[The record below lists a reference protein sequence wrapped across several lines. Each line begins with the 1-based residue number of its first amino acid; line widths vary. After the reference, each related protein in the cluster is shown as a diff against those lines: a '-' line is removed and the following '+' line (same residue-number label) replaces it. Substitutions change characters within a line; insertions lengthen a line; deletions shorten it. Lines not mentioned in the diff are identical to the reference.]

1 MNSVSDARRASGFV
15 LAVTLWMLAG
25 IAIAVG
31 ALTLWAMAELADATG
46 ARERTED
53 ALAMASTRETVLY
66 LLATRDLT
74 FAGLPVES
82 LDEEARALRLVSE
95 MAGMT
100 REPRGGELA
109 LDGTRYRGIGETGF
123 AIQDEAGLFSIA
135 WPVDGGLDVFLD
147 ERGVSS
153 RDVPALRDAL
163 LDYVDVDDLRRLNGA
178 ESREYERA
186 GLPVPPN
193 RRLLLPHEVFDVMGW
208 DALREGGDHRVSAEE
223 LTTAYLGPA
232 NLNTA
237 PPSLLPYWLPDC
249 PRICD
254 EFLRRRERKPWE
266 SGQEVEAILGIQL
279 RGDET
284 TDYRTVAG
292 EDYRLTVWGRSGVP
306 QRIHVRLTPTQ
317 GGAGPWSVLATYPI
331 SRRGDEPIQDT
342 GSDLF
347 ADLPGGPTRR

>member
-1 MNSVSDARRASGFV
+1 MISASSGRREAGFV

-31 ALTLWAMAELADATG
+31 ALTLWALAELADATG

-53 ALAMASTRETVLY
+53 SLAMASTRETLLY

-74 FAGLPVES
+74 RAGVPVES
-82 LDEEARALRLVSE
+82 LDDDARALRLINE

-100 REPRGGELA
+100 TDPRGGELA
-109 LDGTRYRGIGETGF
+109 LDSSPFHGIGESRF
-123 AIQDEAGLFSIA
+123 AIQDETGLFSIA
-135 WPVDGGLDVFLD
+135 WPVDGGLDLFLD

-186 GLPVPPN
+186 GLPPPPN
-193 RRLLLPHEVFDVMGW
+193 RRLLLPHEVFAVLGW
-208 DALREGGDHRVSAEE
+208 EELRQADSRVSPDE
-223 LTTAYLGPA
+223 LTTFYLGPA

-237 PPSLLPYWLPDC
+237 PASLLPYWLPDC
-249 PRICD
+249 PRTCD
-254 EFLRRRERKPWE
+254 AFLRRRETEPWR

-292 EDYRLTVWGRSGVP
+292 TEYRLTLWGRSGGA
-306 QRIHVRLTPTQ
+306 QRIHVRLTPLQ
-317 GGAGPWSVLATYPI
+317 AGAGPWSVLATYLV
-331 SRRGDEPIQDT
+331 SRPGDESTQDT

-347 ADLPGGPTRR
+347 SNLSGGSTRR